1 MFHVFAYICI
11 KESILGFFKDRE
23 ISNELTKIRPVHK

>member
-1 MFHVFAYICI
+1 MFLDIFALKNRYWD
-11 KESILGFFKDRE
+11 FFKDRE